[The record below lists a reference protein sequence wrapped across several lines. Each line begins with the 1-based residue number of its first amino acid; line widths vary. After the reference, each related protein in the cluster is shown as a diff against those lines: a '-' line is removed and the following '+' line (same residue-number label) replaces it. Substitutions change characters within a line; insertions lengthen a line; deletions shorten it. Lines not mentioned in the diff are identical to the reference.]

1 MSKDYRYLHGNV
13 GSYKGHQIFAYT
25 ADELNNKTYE
35 ELSLKANDWV
45 YAVDK
50 RINER
55 YYGNVMC
62 LYALGKD
69 KNGCKSYKF
78 IGWVSAE
85 GRVELYP
92 EEECKSYFTPT
103 IYVKSKPN
111 KEEAK
116 PNVGKEQSKKSK
128 EGSKNSNQKSI
139 PEIEVEMKLQ
149 IRSID
154 DILADV
160 YRTDIS
166 SLVDYN
172 IDLKELML

>member
-1 MSKDYRYLHGNV
+1 MSKDYRYVHGNV

-25 ADELNNKTYE
+25 ENELDSKIYE
-35 ELSLKANDWV
+35 ELGLKSNDWV
-45 YAVDK
+45 YTVDK
-50 RINER
+50 RISS
-55 YYGNVMC
+55 YVDVMC

-69 KNGCKSYKF
+69 KSGFKSYKL
-78 IGWVSAE
+78 IGWVDRD

-92 EEECKSYFTPT
+92 EKECNSYFTPA
-103 IYVKSKPN
+103 IYVRNKPKREEVKPN
-111 KEEAK
+111 A
-116 PNVGKEQSKKSK
+116 GKEQSKKSK
-128 EGSKNSNQKSI
+128 GGSKNSNQKSI

-166 SLVDYN
+166 SLVNYN